1 VRFGDIHDHGRQPVS
16 FEIFPPKNAEAEAR
30 LAEALPRLIAL
41 RPEMITVTYGALG
54 STRERTL
61 EVAEQL
67 HREHGVE
74 TACHLTCVGAS
85 RAELDATLDR
95 IRAAGIRN
103 IVALRGDP
111 PKDSNGG
118 AAAFEAAPDG
128 CRHAADLVAHI
139 HDWERR
145 RGVEPLGLAVAGYPE
160 KHPEAPDL
168 ATDLRHLKTKLA
180 AGADVVLT
188 QLFFD
193 NRAYF
198 EFVRQAREIGV
209 EAPIVP
215 GLMPIL
221 SLGQVERMTAVCGAT
236 IPAALRAELAA
247 AGDAEAASLAIGVRH
262 CVEQARGLLAGGAP
276 GVHFYVLNR
285 ADPMERIMAGLDRV

>member
-1 VRFGDIHDHGRQPVS
+1 
-16 FEIFPPKNAEAEAR
+16 
-30 LAEALPRLIAL
+30 
-41 RPEMITVTYGALG
+41 MITVTYGALG

-67 HREHGVE
+67 HRDFGVE
-74 TACHLTCVGAS
+74 TACHLTCVGSA
-85 RAELDATLDR
+85 RAELDAILDR
-95 IRAAGIRN
+95 VHASGIHN
-103 IVALRGDP
+103 LVALRGDA
-111 PKDSNGG
+111 PKNANGNG
-118 AAAFEAAPDG
+118 TAAFQAAPDG
-128 CRHAADLVAHI
+128 CHYASELVEHI

-145 RGVEPLGLAVAGYPE
+145 RGAEPFGLAVAGYPE

-168 ATDLRHLKTKLA
+168 ATDLRHLKAKLE
-180 AGADVVLT
+180 AGADIVLT
-188 QLFFD
+188 QHFFD

-198 EFVRQAREIGV
+198 DFVRQAREIGI

-236 IPAALRAELAA
+236 IPPGLRAELAA
-247 AGDAEAASLAIGVRH
+247 VQGDDAASLAIGASH
-262 CVEQARGLLAGGAP
+262 CVAQARGLLAGGAP

-285 ADPMERIMAGLDRV
+285 ADPMERIMGELARG